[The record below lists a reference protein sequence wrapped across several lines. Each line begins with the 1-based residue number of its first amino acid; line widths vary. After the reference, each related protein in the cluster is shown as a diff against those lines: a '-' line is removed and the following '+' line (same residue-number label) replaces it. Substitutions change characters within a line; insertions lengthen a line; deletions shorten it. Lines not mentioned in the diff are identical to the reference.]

1 MLRAM
6 KRFFRVRQRAFEV
19 TCHTGLIASYVLSL
33 ARGEGGKPDEKLA
46 KQLAYN
52 WSRIERQRREFH
64 SSGKVVLFRPSQ
76 KKEKRA

>member
-52 WSRIERQRREFH
+52 WSRIERQRREFQ
-64 SSGKVVLFRPSQ
+64 SSGKVVSIKR
-76 KKEKRA
+76 KERA